1 MLSVDFRHEHVTKS
15 TSKTSTVQI
24 SKRGKQMDGN
34 VMYHYDCVESSD
46 VKATSTYTCMY
57 ILIYIYIYIDPKDTD
72 IYLYGY
78 LSYTHHI
85 SYIYIYIYVNIYIY
99 MC

>member
-57 ILIYIYIYIDPKDTD
+57 ILIYIYIDPKDTD

-85 SYIYIYIYVNIYIY
+85 SYIYIYTYT
-99 MC
+99 